1 MASSLARRGA
11 KIVGQAT
18 VMVCLLLGLI
28 AFVGASKSVVLT
40 VDGESQE
47 VQTFDGTVADVL
59 EKAGV
64 SVSSADRVIP
74 EPTAALVDGATI
86 EVQRA
91 LAVDVLVDGRET
103 TVHTTGETV
112 EDLVSELRV
121 STNSAVSAP
130 LDTSLDGLN
139 GSISISTPKTVFVTV
154 DGKTHERSTTAG
166 TVRDLL
172 KESGVKVGAA
182 DQVSAPRSAALV
194 DGMGLKITR
203 ISAGVEETVKE
214 PVPFTSSEVPNA
226 DLLEGE
232 EKVTTAGVNGE
243 RSRVFSVTVVDGK
256 EVSRTLVKESVTK
269 EPVAETVAKGTKK
282 RPEAKPATP
291 PAAGG
296 GAGSGAGAGAAPAS
310 GTWAAL
316 AQCESGGNWHINSGN
331 GYYGGLQFS
340 SQSWLGAGGGAYAP
354 VASEATPEQQIAVAE
369 KLRANGGW
377 GHWPSC
383 ASKLGLL

>member
-1 MASSLARRGA
+1 
-11 KIVGQAT
+11 
-18 VMVCLLLGLI
+18 MVCLLLGMV

-40 VDGESQE
+40 VDGESRQ

-59 EKAGV
+59 AKADV
-64 SVSSADRVIP
+64 SVTPADRVTP
-74 EPTAALVDGATI
+74 EPTAALEDGATI
-86 EVQRA
+86 EVQKA
-91 LAVDVLVDGRET
+91 LAVDVVVDGRGT

-121 STNSAVSAP
+121 ATNSSVSAP
-130 LDTSLDGLN
+130 LDTSLEGLDGR
-139 GSISISTPKTVFVTV
+139 ISISTPKTVFVTV
-154 DGKTHERSTTAG
+154 DGKTHERNTTAG

-172 KESGVKVGAA
+172 KESGVKLGVT
-182 DQVSAPRSAALV
+182 DQVSAPRSAGLV
-194 DGMGLKITR
+194 DGMGLKVTR
-203 ISAGVEETVKE
+203 VSAGVEETVKE

-226 DLLEGE
+226 DLPEGE
-232 EKVTTAGVNGE
+232 KKVTTAGVDGE
-243 RSRVFSVTVVDGK
+243 RSRVFSVTVIDGK
-256 EVSRTLVKESVTK
+256 EVSRTLVKESMTR
-269 EPVAETVAKGTKK
+269 EPVAEAVAKGTKK
-282 RPEAKPATP
+282 RPEPKPAP
-291 PAAGG
+291 GG
-296 GAGSGAGAGAAPAS
+296 GNGGGNGGGSGAGAGAGAGAAPAS
-310 GTWAAL
+310 GTWASL

-340 SQSWLGAGGGAYAP
+340 SGSWLGAGGGAYAP

>member
-1 MASSLARRGA
+1 MASSLARRGI
-11 KIVGQAT
+11 KLVGQAT
-18 VMVCLLLGLI
+18 VMVCLLLGMV

-40 VDGESQE
+40 VDGQSQE
-47 VQTFDGTVADVL
+47 VQTFDGTVAEVL
-59 EKAGV
+59 EQADV
-64 SVSSADRVIP
+64 SVTSADRVTP
-74 EPTAALVDGATI
+74 EPSATLEDGAAI

-91 LAVDVLVDGRET
+91 LAVDVVLDGKGT

-121 STNSAVSAP
+121 ATNSAVSAP
-130 LDTSLDGLN
+130 MDTSLDGLD
-139 GSISISTPKTVFVTV
+139 GRISISTPKTVFVTV
-154 DGKTHERSTTAG
+154 DGKTHERSSTAA

-172 KESGVKVGAA
+172 KESGVQLGAA
-182 DQVSAPRSAALV
+182 DQISAPRSAGLV
-194 DGMGLKITR
+194 DGMGLKVTR
-203 ISAGVEETVKE
+203 VSAGVEETVTE
-214 PVPFTSSEVPNA
+214 PVPFTSTEVPNA

-232 EKVTTAGVNGE
+232 KKVTTAGVDGE
-243 RSRVFSVTVVDGK
+243 RSRVFSVTRVDGK
-256 EVSRTLVKESVTK
+256 EVGRTLVKESVTK
-269 EPVAETVAKGTKK
+269 EPVAEAVAKGTKK
-282 RPEAKPATP
+282 RPEAKPATGSGS
-291 PAAGG
+291 GG
-296 GAGSGAGAGAAPAS
+296 GGEAPAS

-316 AQCESGGNWHINSGN
+316 AQCESGGNWHINNGN

-340 SQSWLGAGGGAYAP
+340 SSSWLGAGGGAYAP

>member
-1 MASSLARRGA
+1 MASSLAKRGV

-18 VMVCLLLGLI
+18 VMVCLLLGLV

-40 VDGESQE
+40 VDGETRK

-59 EKAGV
+59 EKADV
-64 SVSSADRVIP
+64 SVSSADRVTP
-74 EPTAALVDGATI
+74 EPAAAVQDGTTI
-86 EVQRA
+86 EVERA
-91 LAVDVLVDGRET
+91 LAVDVTVDGKGT

-130 LDTSLDGLN
+130 LDSSLEGLD

-172 KESGVKVGAA
+172 KESGVKLGAA
-182 DQVSAPRSAALV
+182 DQVSAPRSAGLV
-194 DGMGLKITR
+194 DGMGLKVTR
-203 ISAGVEETVKE
+203 VSAGVEETVTE
-214 PVPFTSSEVPNA
+214 PVPFTSAEVPDA
-226 DLLEGE
+226 TLVEGE
-232 EKVTTAGVNGE
+232 KKVTTAGVNGE
-243 RSRVFSVTVVDGK
+243 RTRIFSVTVVDGK
-256 EVSRTLVKESVTK
+256 EISRTLVKESVTK
-269 EPVAETVAKGTKK
+269 EPVAEAVAKGTKK
-282 RPEAKPATP
+282 RAEAKPATP
-291 PAAGG
+291 PAATPPAAGRGG
-296 GAGSGAGAGAAPAS
+296 NAPAS

-316 AQCESGGNWHINSGN
+316 AQCESGGNWHINNGN

-340 SQSWLGAGGGAYAP
+340 SGSWLGAGGGAYAP

>member
-1 MASSLARRGA
+1 MASSLARRGV
-11 KIVGQAT
+11 KLLGQAT
-18 VMVCLLLGLI
+18 VMVCLLLGLV
-28 AFVGASKSVVLT
+28 AYVGATKSVVLT

-59 EKAGV
+59 AKADV
-64 SVSSADRVIP
+64 SVRTADRVTP
-74 EPTAALVDGATI
+74 EPTAALEDGATI

-91 LAVDVLVDGRET
+91 RAVDVMVDGNGT

-112 EDLVSELRV
+112 ADLVSELRV
-121 STNSAVSAP
+121 SARSAVSAP
-130 LDTSLDGLN
+130 LDTSLAGLD

-154 DGKTHERSTTAG
+154 DGQTHERNTTAA

-172 KESGVKVGAA
+172 KESGVSLAAA
-182 DQVSAPRSAALV
+182 DRVSAPRSAALV
-194 DGMGLKITR
+194 NGMGLKVTR
-203 ISAGVEETVKE
+203 IAAGVEQTVTE

-232 EKVTTAGVNGE
+232 KKVTTAGVNGE
-243 RSRVFSVTVVDGK
+243 RSRVFSVTLVDGK
-256 EVSRTLVKESVTK
+256 EVSRSLLKDSVTK
-269 EPVAETVAKGTKK
+269 EPVAEAVAKGTKK

-291 PAAGG
+291 AAGG
-296 GAGSGAGAGAAPAS
+296 GGGEAPTS
-310 GTWAAL
+310 GTWASL

-340 SQSWLGAGGGAYAP
+340 QSSWLGAGGGAYAP
-354 VASEATPEQQIAVAE
+354 VASDATPEQQIAVAE
-369 KLRANGGW
+369 RLRANGGW

-383 ASKLGLL
+383 SSKLGLR

>member
-1 MASSLARRGA
+1 
-11 KIVGQAT
+11 
-18 VMVCLLLGLI
+18 MVCLLLGLI

>member
-1 MASSLARRGA
+1 MASSLAKRGV

-18 VMVCLLLGLI
+18 VMVCLLLGLV

-40 VDGESQE
+40 VDGETRK

-59 EKAGV
+59 EKADV
-64 SVSSADRVIP
+64 SVSSADRVTP
-74 EPTAALVDGATI
+74 EPAAAVEDGTTI
-86 EVQRA
+86 EVERA
-91 LAVDVLVDGRET
+91 LAVDVTVDGKGT

-130 LDTSLDGLN
+130 LDSSLEGLN

-172 KESGVKVGAA
+172 KESGVKLGAA
-182 DQVSAPRSAALV
+182 DQVSAPRSAGLV
-194 DGMGLKITR
+194 DGMGLKVTR
-203 ISAGVEETVKE
+203 VSAGVEETVTE
-214 PVPFTSSEVPNA
+214 PVPFTSAEVPDA
-226 DLLEGE
+226 TLVEGE
-232 EKVTTAGVNGE
+232 KKVTTAGVNGE
-243 RSRVFSVTVVDGK
+243 RTRIFSVTVVDGK
-256 EVSRTLVKESVTK
+256 EISRTLVKESVTK
-269 EPVAETVAKGTKK
+269 EPVAEAVAKGTKK
-282 RPEAKPATP
+282 RTEAKPATP
-291 PAAGG
+291 PAATPPAAGRGG
-296 GAGSGAGAGAAPAS
+296 EAPAS

-340 SQSWLGAGGGAYAP
+340 SGSWLGAGGGAYAP
-354 VASEATPEQQIAVAE
+354 VASDATPEQQIAVAE

>member
-1 MASSLARRGA
+1 
-11 KIVGQAT
+11 
-18 VMVCLLLGLI
+18 MVCLLLGLV
-28 AFVGASKSVVLT
+28 AYVGATKSVVLT

-59 EKAGV
+59 AKADV
-64 SVSSADRVIP
+64 SVRTADRVTP
-74 EPTAALVDGATI
+74 EPTAALEDGATI

-91 LAVDVLVDGRET
+91 RAVDVMVDGNGT

-112 EDLVSELRV
+112 ADLVSELRV
-121 STNSAVSAP
+121 SSRSAVSAP
-130 LDTSLDGLN
+130 LDTSLAGLD

-154 DGKTHERSTTAG
+154 DGQTHERSTTAA

-172 KESGVKVGAA
+172 KESGVSLAAA
-182 DQVSAPRSAALV
+182 DRVSAPRSAALV
-194 DGMGLKITR
+194 NGMGLKVTR
-203 ISAGVEETVKE
+203 IAAGVEQTVTE

-232 EKVTTAGVNGE
+232 KKVTTAGVNGE
-243 RSRVFSVTVVDGK
+243 RSRVFSVTLVDGK
-256 EVSRTLVKESVTK
+256 EVSRSLLKDSVTK
-269 EPVAETVAKGTKK
+269 EPVAEAVAKGTKK

-291 PAAGG
+291 AAGG
-296 GAGSGAGAGAAPAS
+296 GGEAPAS

-340 SQSWLGAGGGAYAP
+340 QSSWLGAGGGAYAP
-354 VASEATPEQQIAVAE
+354 VASDATPEQQIAVAE
-369 KLRANGGW
+369 RLRANGGW

-383 ASKLGLL
+383 SSKLGLR

>member
-1 MASSLARRGA
+1 
-11 KIVGQAT
+11 
-18 VMVCLLLGLI
+18 MVCLLLGMV

-40 VDGESQE
+40 VDGQSQE
-47 VQTFDGTVADVL
+47 VQTFDGTVAEVL
-59 EKAGV
+59 EQADV
-64 SVSSADRVIP
+64 AVTSADRVTP
-74 EPTAALVDGATI
+74 EPSATLEDGAAI

-91 LAVDVLVDGRET
+91 LAVDVVLDGKGT

-121 STNSAVSAP
+121 ATNSAVSAP
-130 LDTSLDGLN
+130 MDTSLDGLD
-139 GSISISTPKTVFVTV
+139 GRISISTPKTVFVTV
-154 DGKTHERSTTAG
+154 DGKTHERSSTAA

-172 KESGVKVGAA
+172 KESGVQLGAA
-182 DQVSAPRSAALV
+182 DQISAPRSAGLV
-194 DGMGLKITR
+194 DGMGLKVTR
-203 ISAGVEETVKE
+203 VSAGVEETVTE
-214 PVPFTSSEVPNA
+214 PVPFTSTEVPNA

-232 EKVTTAGVNGE
+232 KKVTTAGVDGE
-243 RSRVFSVTVVDGK
+243 RSRVFSVTRVDGK
-256 EVSRTLVKESVTK
+256 EVGRTLVKESVTK
-269 EPVAETVAKGTKK
+269 EPVAEAVAKGTKK
-282 RPEAKPATP
+282 RPEAKPATGS
-291 PAAGG
+291 GG
-296 GAGSGAGAGAAPAS
+296 GGGGEAPAS

-316 AQCESGGNWHINSGN
+316 AQCESGGNWHINNGN

-340 SQSWLGAGGGAYAP
+340 SSSWLGAGGGAYAP